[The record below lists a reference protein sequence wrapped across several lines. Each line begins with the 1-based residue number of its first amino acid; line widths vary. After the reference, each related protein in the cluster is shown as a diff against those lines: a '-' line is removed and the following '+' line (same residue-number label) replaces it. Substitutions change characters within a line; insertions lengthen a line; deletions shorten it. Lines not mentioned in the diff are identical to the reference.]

1 MDQQYQLEEEASHTL
16 DVSILN
22 ILHGIPCH
30 ADFFRF
36 IQWHNLAFVT
46 TESLHIPT
54 YVLHYELYDTRFNET
69 VVELMN
75 FLELPITHKVD
86 LEFIKGKEYATYFT
100 KEELE
105 TVKIAMEEL
114 SLSITWDNVKHYF

>member
-1 MDQQYQLEEEASHTL
+1 MDQQYQMEEEASHTL

-22 ILHGIPCH
+22 IMQGIPCH

-75 FLELPITHKVD
+75 FLELPITQKVD
-86 LEFIKGKEYATYFT
+86 LEFIKGKEYATQ
-100 KEELE
+100 EN
-105 TVKIAMEEL
+105 
-114 SLSITWDNVKHYF
+114 SSIPQPSH